1 MSRLNSFLQGLRV
14 VDVSAYL
21 PGPMASLLLA
31 DMGADVL
38 KVEPPQGDGMR
49 LLGPRDAAGKPLF
62 HAALNA
68 GKAVCRIDLKSPD
81 GRAEFL
87 HHVDAADV
95 LIEGFRPDVMARLGL
110 DYDTL
115 RLRNP
120 GLIFC
125 SISGYGAEGPLAQTA
140 GHDANYLAL
149 AGVLHRNGVPP
160 RFFDPPVADVTSSLF
175 AALAILGAVNGR
187 RRDGQGCHIDL
198 GIADVAM
205 PLQLFEVAAH
215 GANGTVPQPEE
226 TYLNGGAAYYRIY
239 PTADRRHV
247 AVGAVEAKFW
257 RGFCEAA
264 GHPEWIARQDERLP
278 QHALIGDVA
287 AFFAGMSLA
296 DCEVRFAAADCCVTP
311 VLDLAEALRSE
322 QHRARGVVR
331 RGPNGGLQALFPAL
345 IDGQPPAVRP
355 DFQFIE
361 RESEG
366 LTHAV

>member
-1 MSRLNSFLQGLRV
+1 MSRLNSFLEGLRV

-49 LLGPRDAAGKPLF
+49 LLGPRDATGKPLF

-68 GKAVCRIDLKSPD
+68 GKTVCRIDLKSLD
-81 GRAEFL
+81 GRQEFL
-87 HHVDAADV
+87 GHVDSADV
-95 LIEGFRPDVMARLGL
+95 LIEGFRPGVMARLGL
-110 DYDTL
+110 GYDTM
-115 RLRNP
+115 RPRNP

-125 SISGYGAEGPLAQTA
+125 SLSGYGAKGPLAQTA

-187 RRDGQGCHIDL
+187 RSDGLGCHIDM

-205 PLQLFEVAAH
+205 PLQLFEVAAC
-215 GANGTVPQPEE
+215 GASGTAPQPEE
-226 TYLNGGAAYYRIY
+226 TYLNGGAAYYHIY
-239 PTADRRHV
+239 ATADRRHV
-247 AVGAVEAKFW
+247 VVGAVEAKFW
-257 RGFCEAA
+257 RSFCEAA
-264 GHPEWIARQDERLP
+264 NHPEWILRQGEALP
-278 QHALIGDVA
+278 QHALIGDLA
-287 AFFAGMSLA
+287 AFFADMNLT
-296 DCEVRFAAADCCVTP
+296 DCEASFAAADCCVTP
-311 VLDLAEALRSE
+311 VLDLAAALQSAH
-322 QHRARGVVR
+322 HRTRGVVR
-331 RGPNGGLQALFPAL
+331 QTPNGGLQALFPAL

-355 DFQFIE
+355 DLQFVGKKA
-361 RESEG
+361 RD
-366 LTHAV
+366 